1 LGLSIEYSAQNP
13 QGGAAVVEQSLE
25 TPLDLVRLRRAEL
38 REVMN
43 QVEKALAASAPG
55 RVAAWTDEVAAALR
69 QLHADFGEHVA
80 IAEGPDGLHVDVLET
95 APRLHNAIKRLT
107 AEHAQI
113 WQDLDA
119 VSTRIKSVESVE
131 DVNDV
136 RALTTSLLG
145 RLTRHR
151 QRGADLVFEAY
162 QVDIGGE
169 T

>member
-1 LGLSIEYSAQNP
+1 
-13 QGGAAVVEQSLE
+13 VVEQSLE

-38 REVMN
+38 REAMN
-43 QVEKALAASAPG
+43 RAEKALAAPASG
-55 RVAAWTDEVAAALR
+55 RAGAWTDEVAAALR

-80 IAEGPDGLHVDVLET
+80 IAEGPDGLHADVLET
-95 APRLHNAIKRLT
+95 APRLHNAIKQLT

-119 VSTRIKSVESVE
+119 VGTRLTSVVSAE
-131 DVNDV
+131 DVHHV
-136 RALTTSLLG
+136 RALTTSLLA